1 MMKSSVVALICA
13 CGLVLCS
20 HAVAEAPVVVPA
32 VEQGD
37 EFSGPKSRPPA
48 LPGEF
53 AFVFSLP
60 YGIGDEFPREPEEFD
75 RMLGLLKS
83 AGYNTVHCPPADWRP
98 ALFKKHGMKMMVD
111 VLAWKEPIEADIR
124 RNDEQRARLKKF
136 VMANRDSDAIWGY
149 NLWNER
155 LDWVGDFKQLDLNL
169 RILRTWDPKRPVWV
183 GTYRY
188 LYSEHYPTH
197 PGVVAYYDYHWT
209 RGLPWH
215 FAMLNF
221 YKDLAAKRQSAIG
234 RWMAMDGYNRSLY
247 TLNTSIAFGL
257 KTGIWFIGGPYASRE
272 PDKNKRWNDDF
283 HINRIGRHMEPT
295 YKLIGE
301 MGRPVAVYS
310 TPTKRDVA
318 NKDSKQIVPGKI
330 AAFPK
335 DHWLRIKQGEVLC
348 GFFKLPDKSDVV
360 WVANHNAYAWQG
372 VVMAVQQSKDKPIV
386 VSEFNRSKRSWQALG
401 ARKLVNF
408 PISPADAR
416 VFRFEA
422 RKPDEIQLADD
433 TPDGAGDYNPE
444 DHFEM
449 IGKALSERGE
459 LAGGKQPV
467 VVYAYPT
474 NRTRD
479 NDDKSPGQPEGATP
493 FPEDFPIELKQGE
506 LLAAV
511 FNLKDGGQVICYANS
526 NALAWQGGLVV
537 PKQEKNNPTVV
548 SEFSQEA
555 RKWIK
560 LGPWGDVN
568 FPVPPAGSAVFKFEK
583 GN

>member
-1 MMKSSVVALICA
+1 
-13 CGLVLCS
+13 
-20 HAVAEAPVVVPA
+20 
-32 VEQGD
+32 VEKAD
-37 EFSGPKSRPPA
+37 EFSGPKTQPPA
-48 LPGEF
+48 LPKEF

-111 VLAWKEPIEADIR
+111 VLAWKEPVEADIR

-136 VMANRDSDAIWGY
+136 IMANRDSDAIWGY

-169 RILRTWDPKRPVWV
+169 RILRTWDPTRPVWI

-197 PGVVAYYDYHWT
+197 PGVVAYYDYHWA
-209 RGLPWH
+209 RGMPWH

-221 YKDLAAKRQSAIG
+221 YKDLAAKRQSTIG
-234 RWMAMDGYNRSLY
+234 RWMGMDGYNRSLY

-257 KTGIWFIGGPYASRE
+257 KTGMWFIGGPYASRE
-272 PDKNKRWNDDF
+272 PDKSKRWNNDF
-283 HINRIGRHMEPT
+283 YMNRIGRHVQPT

-310 TPTKRDVA
+310 TPTKRDAA
-318 NKDSKQIVPGKI
+318 NKDIKQIVPGKI
-330 AAFPK
+330 PAFPE
-335 DHWLRIKQGEVLC
+335 DHWLTIKQGEVLC
-348 GFFKLPDKSDVV
+348 GFFKLPNKSDVV
-360 WVANHNAYAWQG
+360 WIANHNAYAWQG
-372 VVMAVQQSKDKPIV
+372 VVMEVQQSKDKPIV
-386 VSEFNRSKRSWQALG
+386 VSEFNREMRAWEPLG

-408 PISPADAR
+408 AIPPADAR
-416 VFRFEA
+416 AFRFELG
-422 RKPDEIQLADD
+422 KPGDTKLVDDALA
-433 TPDGAGDYNPE
+433 GAEDYNPE
-444 DHFEM
+444 DHFER
-449 IGKALSERGE
+449 IGKLLAERGE
-459 LAGGKQPV
+459 LADVGQPV
-467 VVYAYPT
+467 AVYSHPT

-479 NDDKSPGQPEGATP
+479 NRDKAAGLPEGATV
-493 FPEDFPIELKQGE
+493 FPEGVPIELKQGE

-511 FNLKDGGQVICYANS
+511 FNLKDGGQAICYANS
-526 NALAWQGGLVV
+526 NALAWQGGLIV
-537 PKQEKNNPTVV
+537 PKQDKTVI
-548 SEFSQEA
+548 SEFNQEA
-555 RKWIK
+555 KQWIK

-568 FPVPPAGSAVFKFEK
+568 FPVPPAGSAVFKFETSK
-583 GN
+583 